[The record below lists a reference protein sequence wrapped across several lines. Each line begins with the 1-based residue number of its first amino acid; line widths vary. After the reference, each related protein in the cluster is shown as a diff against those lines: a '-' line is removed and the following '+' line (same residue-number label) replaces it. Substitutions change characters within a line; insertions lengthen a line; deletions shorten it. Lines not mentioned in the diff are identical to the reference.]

1 MDVTHALDLD
11 APAIGFRHL
20 SSNSFL
26 NLQANR
32 WLTTEQAVAAFLP
45 VLPRTTRIAD
55 WVRTY
60 LDLADRVQEQGH
72 DLEAACFV
80 RGAEFFMQPGN
91 PLKAPNRRR
100 FVTSLQRYFALE
112 PDLVPFEGGLLP
124 AYELTDPDAAQP
136 PRSTWVVFGGFDSY
150 IEEMFPVLAA
160 VAKRGRR
167 VIAFE
172 GPGQGGTLEAGTTP
186 NLRRSK
192 RMTMRAQWASP
203 VSAVLD
209 HFDVL
214 DDFLEVLVSQ
224 AFPPA
229 LTRSAGRSLARLKP
243 LIARTPT
250 RVLNRVLTE
259 QARRSPV
266 TWWGVW
272 QGMHVTG
279 THSPAEFLR
288 TAATFSTADVSPRV
302 TGDVLLMQGA
312 EDEFV
317 PRHQMVRQAE
327 RLTAARSVTTRTFT
341 RAESA
346 ASHCQTGNTGLMART
361 ILAWEEGL

>member
-32 WLTTEQAVAAFLP
+32 WLATEQAVADFLP

-72 DLEAACFV
+72 DLEAAFFV

-91 PLKAPNRRR
+91 PLKAPSRRR
-100 FVTSLQRYFALE
+100 FVTSLQRCFALE

-172 GPGQGGTLEAGTTP
+172 GPGQGGTLDADLE
-186 NLRRSK
+186 
-192 RMTMRAQWASP
+192 
-203 VSAVLD
+203 
-209 HFDVL
+209 L
-214 DDFLEVLVSQ
+214 DD
-224 AFPPA
+224 
-229 LTRSAGRSLARLKP
+229 
-243 LIARTPT
+243 
-250 RVLNRVLTE
+250 
-259 QARRSPV
+259 
-266 TWWGVW
+266 
-272 QGMHVTG
+272 
-279 THSPAEFLR
+279 
-288 TAATFSTADVSPRV
+288 
-302 TGDVLLMQGA
+302 
-312 EDEFV
+312 
-317 PRHQMVRQAE
+317 
-327 RLTAARSVTTRTFT
+327 
-341 RAESA
+341 
-346 ASHCQTGNTGLMART
+346 
-361 ILAWEEGL
+361 